1 MRIVLLMFVLFFV
14 SKLHADE
21 NFTRAV
27 SSGGG
32 FIELEYEHTPSV
44 GPIDFDQD
52 PPKMVVSKK
61 KELHT
66 LYLSLNAIDWI
77 SAGDKK
83 RSQCVF
89 QYSKE
94 GKLKIGK
101 ILNQSCEEV
110 VSIIREAK

>member
-1 MRIVLLMFVLFFV
+1 MRIVLLMFFLFFV

-32 FIELEYEHTPSV
+32 FLELEYEYTPKV
-44 GPIDFDQD
+44 GPIDLDQD

-61 KELHT
+61 KEIHT
-66 LYLSLNAIDWI
+66 LYLSLNSIEWI
-77 SAGDKK
+77 SLGDKK
-83 RSQCVF
+83 GSWCSFR
-89 QYSKE
+89 YSTE
-94 GKLKIGK
+94 GKFKIGK